1 MSTSDDLFSTIR
13 SLFTD
18 AVDNGEVTTLE
29 YTTRLSEV
37 FANLSPKTKKLL
49 GQRVENEMK
58 IPCNQ
63 VLEKHSS
70 DMRHEKVLRELQFQI
85 ILVLHARFLC
95 LFEETETCVDHELGD
110 WITQLISRLSLCDP
124 TSQEWKK
131 FLKLEVV
138 DRYKTAF
145 GRTLFHVYLNLGL
158 EPPECL
164 PSDSDLTSESHT
176 LEENVDEV
184 DGVMLESPEPLNML
198 QPSPVLRNTLRRSLP
213 RALFTDSI
221 HIPLSQETPN
231 LLTSTPTFSNLTNSC
246 PVNMESSNKYGSC
259 KNIPTPQLVLIP
271 CQRSKRKCRTP
282 TKRVSIKRE
291 IRRKPTNTTPA
302 VRQKDPS
309 AVSSKRTPSSV
320 STRRTPRSSNRSRSH
335 SATTSLNSSSIRKSR
350 LSEKPALTTEES
362 KKKANA
368 YSKGNNNWRSVH
380 ETPNPDKSY
389 PRWERAR
396 LAAAE
401 KTKNKAIIIDE
412 SPIKPLLTTASPLR
426 RLRRAN
432 SMLNSLLYIEAQEAA
447 QTQGGLPTLLSNSS
461 SLPLNSEDDSQLT
474 REPSIQFGQDL
485 DMQHKDSCLSVA
497 MSRAERW
504 RRRQLEEE
512 ASLSQY
518 SIPITHTSNIQSN
531 SVHINNNINRE
542 NVNPTVT
549 TTPRL
554 LRRNSN
560 LLANMTSSDYR
571 LTTSSAIQ
579 LIHSPKR
586 IKTPRKNI
594 FNDTPKRTSTVDNNC
609 TQLSTTVIT
618 TIAQTNSNCF
628 NPAEIVTTPPNCVM
642 KPSLQNDCQFV
653 SKVNIIDSFPR
664 STPRRR
670 TCAYKSKGVDD
681 SHFLTNTTGRCS
693 RRTRHSS
700 GFIPSAS
707 RETIVSPQF
716 FDEEAMFLGREEFLN
731 ETTPNMSTRV
741 EEDDDGAEFGALLM
755 SRKRRKVSPVCSP
768 LQPPVLRLNA
778 ITTPTTASSTANV
791 DQLSTRSPN
800 GHITVESS
808 HTPSPYSL
816 GNNFTATAAARLMN
830 APRRVSAHIYDDDTI
845 DATTVGSNGS
855 SGDYGTSSVAVCI
868 SNPKDSDM
876 KNCTEPSISV
886 TVSVNSPLPFM
897 VKPIKSPFA
906 PLHVFNRPSNT
917 VSDIVDTATLS
928 NSQSNSSCIA
938 LRRRLF
944 GGVDNE
950 PFNSQSN
957 QKLFKLTETYVSEY
971 YDNSENIN
979 PSSSSTPSS
988 SVSSSKSHI
997 PLTKPCLPVSSGN
1010 NSRHPWDEGSI
1021 DMPLSPVLRQ
1031 LQWNMETSV
1040 ELTTTTIESR
1050 CHPYATC
1057 LSDKGMFAYSR
1068 LETTTI
1074 PTATIRNQ
1082 PTIRPRRTL
1091 FQ

>member
-1 MSTSDDLFSTIR
+1 MSTSDGPFFAIK

-18 AVDNGEVTTLE
+18 AVNNGEVTTLE
-29 YTTRLSEV
+29 YTTRLSEIFV
-37 FANLSPKTKKLL
+37 NLSPETKKLL
-49 GQRVENEMK
+49 GQRVESEMR
-58 IPCNQ
+58 IPCKQ

-70 DMRHEKVLRELQFQI
+70 DTSHEKVLRELQLQI
-85 ILVLHARFLC
+85 ILVLHIRFLC
-95 LFEETETCVDHELGD
+95 LFEETEACADHELGD

-164 PSDSDLTSESHT
+164 PSDSELTSESHT

-221 HIPLSQETPN
+221 HIPLSQKTPN
-231 LLTSTPTFSNLTNSC
+231 LLTSTPTFSNVINSC
-246 PVNMESSNKYGSC
+246 PVNMESSNEYGSC
-259 KNIPTPQLVLIP
+259 KNMPTPQLVLIP

-282 TKRVSIKRE
+282 TKRISIKRE
-291 IRRKPTNTTPA
+291 IRRKPTNTTPT
-302 VRQKDPS
+302 VRQRDPS
-309 AVSSKRTPSSV
+309 AVSSKQTPSSV
-320 STRRTPRSSNRSRSH
+320 STRRIPRSSNRSRSH
-335 SATTSLNSSSIRKSR
+335 SATTSLNSSSIKKSR
-350 LSEKPALTTEES
+350 LSEKSAPTTEKS

-368 YSKGNNNWRSVH
+368 NSKGYNNWRSVH

-461 SLPLNSEDDSQLT
+461 SLPVNSDDSQLT
-474 REPSIQFGQDL
+474 REPSIQFGHDL
-485 DMQHKDSCLSVA
+485 DIQHKDSCLSVA

-512 ASLSQY
+512 ASLSQF
-518 SIPITHTSNIQSN
+518 SIPITHISNIQSD
-531 SVHINNNINRE
+531 SVHVNSINSE
-542 NVNPTVT
+542 NVNTTIT

-594 FNDTPKRTSTVDNNC
+594 FNVAPKCTAIVDNNC
-609 TQLSTTVIT
+609 AQLSTTVIT
-618 TIAQTNSNCF
+618 TNAQTNSNCF
-628 NPAEIVTTPPNCVM
+628 NPVEIVTTPPNCVI
-642 KPSLQNDCQFV
+642 KPSLQTT
-653 SKVNIIDSFPR
+653 VNL

-670 TCAYKSKGVDD
+670 TCAYKSKDVDD
-681 SHFLTNTTGRCS
+681 GNFVTNTAGRCS

-700 GFIPSAS
+700 GFIPSGS
-707 RETIVSPQF
+707 RETIVSPQV

-755 SRKRRKVSPVCSP
+755 SRKRRKMSPVCSP

-778 ITTPTTASSTANV
+778 ITTPTTTSSTANV

-800 GHITVESS
+800 CHITVESS
-808 HTPSPYSL
+808 HTPSPYSH

-830 APRRVSAHIYDDDTI
+830 APRRICAYIYDDDTV

-855 SGDYGTSSVAVCI
+855 SVDYHTSSATVCT
-868 SNPKDSDM
+868 SDPKDSDM
-876 KNCTEPSISV
+876 KNSTKPSVSV

-897 VKPIKSPFA
+897 GKPIKSPFA
-906 PLHVFNRPSNT
+906 PLHIFSRPSNT
-917 VSDIVDTATLS
+917 VSDIVDTATMS

-950 PFNSQSN
+950 SSNGQSN
-957 QKLFKLTETYVSEY
+957 QKLFKPTETYVGEDD
-971 YDNSENIN
+971 DNSENIN

-997 PLTKPCLPVSSGN
+997 PLTKPYLPISGN
-1010 NSRHPWDEGSI
+1010 NSNHPWDESSI

-1040 ELTTTTIESR
+1040 ELTTTTVESK
-1050 CHPYATC
+1050 CHPYTTS
-1057 LSDKGMFAYSR
+1057 LSDKGVFTYSR
-1068 LETTTI
+1068 LKTTTI
-1074 PTATIRNQ
+1074 PTSTIRNQ

>member
-1 MSTSDDLFSTIR
+1 MSTSDGPFSAIK

-18 AVDNGEVTTLE
+18 AVNNGEVTTLE
-29 YTTRLSEV
+29 YTTRLSEMFV
-37 FANLSPKTKKLL
+37 NLSPETKKLL
-49 GQRVENEMK
+49 GQRVENEMR
-58 IPCNQ
+58 IPCKQ

-70 DMRHEKVLRELQFQI
+70 DTSHEKVLRE
-85 ILVLHARFLC
+85 
-95 LFEETETCVDHELGD
+95 
-110 WITQLISRLSLCDP
+110 
-124 TSQEWKK
+124 
-131 FLKLEVV
+131 
-138 DRYKTAF
+138 YKTAF

-164 PSDSDLTSESHT
+164 PSDSELTSESHT

-221 HIPLSQETPN
+221 HIPLSQKTPN
-231 LLTSTPTFSNLTNSC
+231 LLTSTPTFSNVINSC
-246 PVNMESSNKYGSC
+246 PVNMESSNEYGSC
-259 KNIPTPQLVLIP
+259 KNMPTPQLVLIP

-282 TKRVSIKRE
+282 TKRISIKRE
-291 IRRKPTNTTPA
+291 IRRKPTNTTPT
-302 VRQKDPS
+302 VRQRDPS
-309 AVSSKRTPSSV
+309 AVSSKQTPSSV
-320 STRRTPRSSNRSRSH
+320 STRRIPRSSNRSRSH
-335 SATTSLNSSSIRKSR
+335 SATTSLNSSSIKKSR
-350 LSEKPALTTEES
+350 LSEKSAPTTEKS

-368 YSKGNNNWRSVH
+368 NSKGYNNWRSVH

-461 SLPLNSEDDSQLT
+461 SLPVNSDDSQLT
-474 REPSIQFGQDL
+474 REPSIQFGHDL
-485 DMQHKDSCLSVA
+485 DIQHKDSCLSVA

-512 ASLSQY
+512 ASLSQF
-518 SIPITHTSNIQSN
+518 SIPITHISNIQSD
-531 SVHINNNINRE
+531 SVHVNSINSE
-542 NVNPTVT
+542 NVNTTIT

-560 LLANMTSSDYR
+560 LLANMTSSDYH

-594 FNDTPKRTSTVDNNC
+594 FNVAPKCTAIVDNNC
-609 TQLSTTVIT
+609 AQLSTTVIT
-618 TIAQTNSNCF
+618 TNAQTNSNCF
-628 NPAEIVTTPPNCVM
+628 NPVEIVTTPPNCVI
-642 KPSLQNDCQFV
+642 KPSLQNDCQLV
-653 SKVNIIDSFPR
+653 SNVNIINSFPR

-670 TCAYKSKGVDD
+670 TCAYKSKDVDD
-681 SHFLTNTTGRCS
+681 GNFVTNTAGRCS

-700 GFIPSAS
+700 GFIPSGS
-707 RETIVSPQF
+707 RETIVSPQV

-755 SRKRRKVSPVCSP
+755 S
-768 LQPPVLRLNA
+768 
-778 ITTPTTASSTANV
+778 
-791 DQLSTRSPN
+791 
-800 GHITVESS
+800 
-808 HTPSPYSL
+808 
-816 GNNFTATAAARLMN
+816 
-830 APRRVSAHIYDDDTI
+830 
-845 DATTVGSNGS
+845 
-855 SGDYGTSSVAVCI
+855 
-868 SNPKDSDM
+868 
-876 KNCTEPSISV
+876 
-886 TVSVNSPLPFM
+886 
-897 VKPIKSPFA
+897 
-906 PLHVFNRPSNT
+906 
-917 VSDIVDTATLS
+917 SDIVDTATMS

-950 PFNSQSN
+950 SSNGQSN
-957 QKLFKLTETYVSEY
+957 QKLFKPTETYVGEDD
-971 YDNSENIN
+971 DNSENIN

-997 PLTKPCLPVSSGN
+997 PLTKPYLPISGN
-1010 NSRHPWDEGSI
+1010 NSNHPWDESSI

-1040 ELTTTTIESR
+1040 ELTTTTVESK
-1050 CHPYATC
+1050 CHPYTTS
-1057 LSDKGMFAYSR
+1057 LSDKGVFTYSR
-1068 LETTTI
+1068 LKTTTI
-1074 PTATIRNQ
+1074 PTSTIRHQ